1 MADIIKKVTPTVP
14 PTARYQTF
22 TQADGGAGD
31 VFMVKDSLG
40 AAANYVSIEAAAN
53 MTVRFNVYHTVY
65 PNREH
70 LTDFMHASHLP
81 NLALG
86 ETIKD
91 ESVASGID
99 IATGES
105 LELDGDFPVSD
116 IEILSAAGDFTIIV
130 T

>member
-1 MADIIKKVTPTVP
+1 MADIIKKVTRTVP

-31 VFMVKDSLG
+31 VFMIKDSLG
-40 AAANYVSIEAAAN
+40 SAANYVSIEADAD
-53 MTVRFNVYHTVY
+53 MTVRFNVYHMVY

-86 ETIKD
+86 GRIKD
-91 ESVASGID
+91 ESVASGLD
-99 IATGES
+99 IASGET
-105 LELDGDFPVSD
+105 LELDNDFPVSD
-116 IEILSAAGDFTIIV
+116 IEILSAAGNFTIIV
-130 T
+130 S